1 MHIVT
6 KILVVFAAILAAL
19 LSALTVAYTHNASQ
33 IVRDRQRL
41 SQMVAARDADLR
53 ARDAQFAAAQRQF
66 DQERQNLASQIA
78 SLTQE
83 QASLRNENT
92 KLVADAKSAQI
103 QAASLQSQIEQMT
116 ATEKTMALLIESYR
130 NELTSLREGQLRSA
144 EREQELA
151 DRINDLTG
159 QLQVAQDNNRALQE
173 QLAELQASLS
183 SGAVASTATGRGG
196 AAGSSNVVQARVLS
210 VSPDR
215 ASGQLLAEIDAGSN
229 DRVRKGMTLN
239 IVRDGRFLG
248 RMIVTRVD
256 LQRAVGRIDTL
267 NNRNVRVQPGDIV
280 LSSLR

>member
-1 MHIVT
+1 LHIVT
-6 KILVVFAAILAAL
+6 KILVVFAAVLAAL

-53 ARDAQFAAAQRQF
+53 ARDAQFASAQRQF
-66 DQERQNLASQIA
+66 DQERQRLAGQVA

-83 QASLRNENT
+83 LAGLRNENT
-92 KLVADAKSAQI
+92 RLVADAKSAQI

-116 ATEKTMALLIESYR
+116 ATEKTLALLIESYR
-130 NELTSLREGQLRSA
+130 SELVALREGQLRSA

-183 SGAVASTATGRGG
+183 SGTVASAAGG
-196 AAGSSNVVQARVLS
+196 ATPLSGSNVVQARVLS

-215 ASGQLLAEIDAGSN
+215 ASGQLLAEIDAGAN
-229 DRVRKGMTLN
+229 DRVREGMTLN

-248 RMIVTRVD
+248 RLIVTRVD

-267 NNRNVRVQPGDIV
+267 SNRTVQVRPGDMV